1 MNYIPYDTPEDELVI
16 LIDLKDRIVRVVRDK
31 AQDTLSL
38 LTHINPLDRELIVD
52 TADSNTAIKG
62 FKASIDQQ
70 KIIFHDT
77 WSHGIALDPRIER
90 GSRMLN
96 ELLVQIK
103 STIDIVLS
111 RRRKA
116 SANSSICIHQR

>member
-16 LIDLKDRIVRVVRDK
+16 LIDLKDRIVGVVWDE

-52 TADSNTAIKG
+52 AAYGNTAIEG

-70 KIIFHDT
+70 EIIFQDA
-77 WSHGIALDPRIER
+77 WCHGIAFYSCIER
-90 GSRMLN
+90 GGRMLD

-103 STIDIVLS
+103 STIDIIL
-111 RRRKA
+111 
-116 SANSSICIHQR
+116 CW